1 MQIIINFFKY
11 FYVSLIGLSLDV
23 VIYYTLVHIFG
34 IEVFF
39 ANLISSFCAI
49 SFVYIM
55 STKRIFNKQSS
66 VSSYT
71 IYIIYHVISINIY
84 SYLVSYIHCQYEF
97 SPLISKSLTIPISFV
112 TNFLFM
118 ILLIK
123 QLHKG
128 EKYEKD
134 LK

>member
-11 FYVSLIGLSLDV
+11 FYVSLIGLSLDITV
-23 VIYYTLVHIFG
+23 YYILVHVFDIKIFS
-34 IEVFF
+34 

-49 SFVYIM
+49 SFVYVM
-55 STKRIFNKQSS
+55 STKKIFNKQSS

-71 IYIIYHVISINIY
+71 IYIIYHTISINIY

-97 SPLISKSLTIPISFV
+97 SPLISKSMTIPISFM

-128 EKYEKD
+128 EEYEENFK
-134 LK
+134 